1 MAEFE
6 APLVVVDSC
15 VFPTQWI
22 KRIVERA
29 AIGHIR
35 PIWAPCIIAESNRVM
50 TWLWLKRNPDFSDQ
64 AQDLLSKSAKDS
76 FSHLTRTFRVV
87 DDVPPYEE
95 AWTQSVR
102 DPMGSAHMECRRQ
115 GTDTVRSTGPVR
127 RHIQLEGRS
136 ARRNGQGP

>member
-6 APLVVVDSC
+6 APLVVLDSC

-29 AIGHIR
+29 ALGHIR

-50 TWLWLKRNPDFSDQ
+50 TWLWLKQHPDFSDQ
-64 AQDLLSKSAKDS
+64 AQDLLSRSAKGS

-102 DPMGSAHMECRRQ
+102 DPWDMPNRSAKNRSWSSQHLPPILSGR
-115 GTDTVRSTGPVR
+115 TTVRTLSVKG
-127 RHIQLEGRS
+127 
-136 ARRNGQGP
+136 